1 MPTQTTASLLPV
13 AINQTALSL
22 AQTMFGD
29 GITVLSASY
38 QGDAR
43 SAGIYTNGDTI
54 SPGAV
59 PSASGVI
66 LSTGLASQFTN
77 SSGVAN
83 QSSSTTSDT
92 AGINGDAAMNAVAGM
107 ATYDAAIF
115 NASFTST
122 GDELTMRLVFGSE
135 EYLEWVKS
143 GYNDAVGIWV
153 NGQRVMLS
161 LGDGSISI
169 DNINTTQNENLYR
182 DNAAG
187 TLNTEMDG
195 LTRVLT
201 LKAPLLVGQTNT
213 IRIAIA
219 DAGDASYDSA
229 LLIVADSVQSALIA
243 QDDAFSVTGFGHTN
257 VNLLAN
263 DTTAGRAGVH
273 ITAINDMAIAVG
285 QTVTLTTGDA
295 VRLESNGTVTFQSA
309 GLDGAVSFSY
319 TMTDAAGVSDTAFVT
334 MDPQAVDGTGG
345 NDSMLVK
352 FRDAQGNTIDGSDGN
367 AEAIYGYGG
376 HDKIFAGLGDD
387 FVYGGTGNDFMRAGA
402 GNDLLVGADGA
413 DVLDGEAGVDT
424 MEGGAGND
432 VYYIDAAGDVITEAA
447 NSGYDK
453 VISKLSHNLGD
464 TTDELWL
471 RVGSAALDGQGN
483 ALDNKIVGNELANHL
498 SGLGG
503 KDRIIGGLGAD
514 SITGGLGNDLLFGE
528 AGDDLIEG
536 GDGADKLFGGAGHDA
551 LYGGAGA
558 DTLAA
563 GAGGGD
569 IDGGAGSDILGA
581 GAGADVFHFAAGS
594 GFDRLS
600 KFDADAD
607 RLVFH
612 GMQADDLTMVQHGSR
627 TVISWGAADKL
638 VISNWHP
645 DLAHDSMPFDF
656 I

>member
-13 AINQTALSL
+13 AINQSALAL

-43 SAGIYTNGDTI
+43 SAGVYTNGDAV
-54 SPGAV
+54 SPGVV

-66 LSTGLASQFTN
+66 LSTGLATQFTN
-77 SSGVAN
+77 ASGVAN
-83 QSSSTTSDT
+83 QTSSKTTDT
-92 AGINGDAAMNAVAGM
+92 SGINGDAGMNAVAGM

-115 NASFTST
+115 DASFTST

-169 DNINTTQNENLYR
+169 DNINTTTNENLYR
-182 DNAAG
+182 DNATA

-195 LTRVLT
+195 VTRVLT
-201 LKAPLLVGQTNT
+201 LKAPLLVGQTNS

-219 DAGDASYDSA
+219 DAGDATYDSA

-243 QDDAFSVTGFGHTN
+243 QDDAFAVTGFGQTK
-257 VNLLAN
+257 VNLLTN
-263 DTTAGRAGVH
+263 DTTAGRSGVH
-273 ITAINDMAIAVG
+273 ITAINDTAVAVG
-285 QTVTLTTGDA
+285 QTIALTSGDA
-295 VRLESNGTVTFQSA
+295 VRLESNGTVTFLSA

-319 TMTDAAGVSDTAFVT
+319 TITDATGVSDTAFVT
-334 MDPQAVDGTGG
+334 MEPQAVDGTGG

-352 FRDAQGNTIDGSDGN
+352 FRDAQGNTIDGADGT

-376 HDKIFAGLGDD
+376 HDKIFAGLGGDHI
-387 FVYGGTGNDFMRAGA
+387 YGGTGNDFVRAGA
-402 GNDLLVGADGA
+402 GNDVIVGADGA
-413 DVLDGEAGVDT
+413 DVLDGETGVDT
-424 MEGGAGND
+424 MEGGTGND
-432 VYYIDAAGDVITEAA
+432 VYYIDTAADVIIETA

-453 VISKLSHNLGD
+453 VIAKLSHNLGD
-464 TTDELWL
+464 ATDELWL
-471 RVGSAALDGQGN
+471 RVGSGAVDGQGN

-498 SGLGG
+498 GGGAG
-503 KDRIIGGLGAD
+503 KDRVLGGFGDD
-514 SITGGLGNDLLFGE
+514 SITGGAGNDLLSGE
-528 AGDDLIEG
+528 TGADLLEG
-536 GDGADKLFGGAGHDA
+536 GDGADKLLGGAGQDT
-551 LYGGAGA
+551 LFGGTGA

-563 GAGGGD
+563 GSGGGD

-581 GAGADVFHFAAGS
+581 GAGVDVFHFAAGS
-594 GFDRLS
+594 GVDRLT
-600 KFDADAD
+600 KFDADHD
-607 RLVFH
+607 RLVFD
-612 GMQADDLTMVQHGSR
+612 GLQANDLDIIQHGNR
-627 TVISWGAADKL
+627 TVITWGVGDKL

-645 DLAHDSMPFDF
+645 DLAADPLPFDF
-656 I
+656 V